1 MSKEQEKQLYFDWLC
16 SIIEARRGS
25 ASAKIAKVLFA
36 LPYEAVVRLDENRV
50 EDGVT
55 LRSEYAFEAALD
67 EVPDWGEC
75 TFLEMLIAL
84 SERMG
89 MQIDMNTATCF
100 WHLMKNLGFRK
111 YSDPDPVALR
121 KAVDRVTSRTFE
133 SDGAGGL
140 FPLKEATTNQREEQ
154 IYRQMQLYILELDL

>member
-1 MSKEQEKQLYFDWLC
+1 MTKEQEKQLYFDWLC
-16 SIIEARRGS
+16 SMIEARKGS
-25 ASAKIAKVLFA
+25 SSAKIAKVLFA
-36 LPYEAVVRLDENRV
+36 LPYKAIVHLDENRV

-55 LRSEYAFEAALD
+55 LRNEYAFEAALD

-100 WHLMKNLGFRK
+100 WHIMKNLGFRK
-111 YSDPDPVALR
+111 FSDPDPVKLR
-121 KAVDRVTSRTFE
+121 EAVNRVVTRTFE
-133 SDGAGGL
+133 SDGSGGL
-140 FPLKEATTNQREEQ
+140 FPLKEEAPNQREEH